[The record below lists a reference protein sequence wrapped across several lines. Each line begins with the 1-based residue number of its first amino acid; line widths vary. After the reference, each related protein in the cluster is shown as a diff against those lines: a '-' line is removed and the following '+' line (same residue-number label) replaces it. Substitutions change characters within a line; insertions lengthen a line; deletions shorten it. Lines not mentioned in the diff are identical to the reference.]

1 MHQKEVATQ
10 MNGKAGC
17 PLGDWYYQG
26 EGGWASQPKTPMS
39 NSESDCYDKLNS
51 LGICQGELN

>member
-39 NSESDCYDKLNS
+39 NSESDC
-51 LGICQGELN
+51 